1 MVASWEVDP
10 DDVLQEALFRV
21 LARRELSSLDHP
33 VAYLR
38 KTMLNLV
45 RDEQRQVRS
54 RTRAMVTI
62 GVPDP
67 TTDIYP
73 SDLDGLGELTPQGR
87 AALFMAEV
95 EGCSYSRESGR
106 RWGVPRWPPGWPLC
120 GHAVSYTAISF
131 RRYRMSDDRH
141 GELQRWADRGHPR
154 GTATLLEQVDAR
166 LAHSDQPSVEEL
178 GRSGLADGGQQHW
191 PQRCWWLW

>member
-1 MVASWEVDP
+1 MSDRISVEDQQLVEKIHPALRRFAAMVASWEVDP

-21 LARRELSSLDHP
+21 LARRELSSLEHP

-45 RDEQRQVRS
+45 RDEHRQVRS

-62 GVPDP
+62 GVADP
-67 TTDIYP
+67 ATDNYP

-95 EGCSYSRESGR
+95 EGCSYSE
-106 RWGVPRWPPGWPLC
+106 
-120 GHAVSYTAISF
+120 I
-131 RRYRMSDDRH
+131 
-141 GELQRWADRGHPR
+141 
-154 GTATLLEQVDAR
+154 GTALGCSEVAAR
-166 LAHSDQPSVEEL
+166 MAAMRARRQMRTHLVSEVSDE
-178 GRSGLADGGQQHW
+178 R
-191 PQRCWWLW
+191 